1 MAQRAFPLAVL
12 ALVLFAGA
20 AQAQAQAQAPYDGQL
35 ARPIKALSAEQ
46 VADLRAGR
54 GMGLALPAEL
64 NGWPGPLHVLE
75 LADRLGLDAAQR
87 AAVQAQHAEMQRE
100 AIAAGEAVI
109 AAEAALD
116 ALFAGGSPT
125 PEAIAAAT
133 EAAGRAQGALRAV
146 HLRWHLATSATLTP
160 GQRARYAELRGY
172 AGGAPPAHGHGAGHR
187 HRHGG

>member
-1 MAQRAFPLAVL
+1 MPRILPAAAILLLAAAPPAVAQSPY
-12 ALVLFAGA
+12 AG
-20 AQAQAQAQAPYDGQL
+20 QQQ
-35 ARPIKALSAEQ
+35 RPVKALSAEQ

-75 LADRLGLDAAQR
+75 LADPLGLDAAQR
-87 AAVQAQHAEMQRE
+87 AAVTRQFAQMQRE

-116 ALFAGGSPT
+116 AVFAGGGAT
-125 PEAIAAAT
+125 GDAIDAAT
-133 EAAGRAQGALRAV
+133 AQAGLAQGALRAV
-146 HLRWHLATSATLTP
+146 HLRYHLATTAVLTP
-160 GQRARYAELRGY
+160 AQRARYAELRGY
-172 AGGAPPAHGHGAGHR
+172 AGAAPQGHGHGR